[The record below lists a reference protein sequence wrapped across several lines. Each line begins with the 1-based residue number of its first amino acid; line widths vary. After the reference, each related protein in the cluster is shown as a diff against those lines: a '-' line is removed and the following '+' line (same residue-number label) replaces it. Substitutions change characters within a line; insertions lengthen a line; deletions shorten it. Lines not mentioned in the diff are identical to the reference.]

1 MSRKIPWRMPL
12 YKQFFNVESIFFY
25 LLVAACLLSA
35 LLIFAFWV
43 EGWTIWIL
51 GLLIIAAWMPLVV
64 STMRTIYHQHRWLA
78 FLYLLVVAQAAHMI
92 EHLAQMVELHI
103 LGWLGPKASGIIG
116 FLNIEWVHLIWN
128 SWVLLAVFMLLFAYQ
143 RNVWLWIMF
152 FFAIYHEIE
161 HIYMVS
167 IYIRTGIAGNPGL
180 LARGGLL
187 GGGLPI
193 SRPDLHALYAVL
205 EEAMLIM
212 IYFMEQ
218 RKLMQAQ
225 GLHSSFSFTP
235 NV

>member
-1 MSRKIPWRMPL
+1 
-12 YKQFFNVESIFFY
+12 
-25 LLVAACLLSA
+25 
-35 LLIFAFWV
+35 
-43 EGWTIWIL
+43 
-51 GLLIIAAWMPLVV
+51 
-64 STMRTIYHQHRWLA
+64 
-78 FLYLLVVAQAAHMI
+78 
-92 EHLAQMVELHI
+92 
-103 LGWLGPKASGIIG
+103 
-116 FLNIEWVHLIWN
+116 
-128 SWVLLAVFMLLFAYQ
+128 
-143 RNVWLWIMF
+143 MF